1 MGIAVGIGVGVGVA
15 VGVGSGSGSGVG
27 AGVGSGANV
36 GVGSAVGVGSGVDV
50 GVGVTVWS
58 GTGADMVGSAAGS
71 TVESRC
77 CPAAPV
83 GSGVRSVV
91 PSVTADGRR
100 WLEVTVGTGMVL
112 GGDALDKGLDVVCV
126 GDGCVPDC
134 AATNSAVPVGA
145 LTKILVR
152 PGSAPVHPAAS
163 AISDR
168 MATANA
174 HPRLAVK

>member
-1 MGIAVGIGVGVGVA
+1 MGVAVGTGVGVGTE
-15 VGVGSGSGSGVG
+15 VG
-27 AGVGSGANV
+27 AGVGTGVAVGPGV
-36 GVGSAVGVGSGVDV
+36 GVGTGVDVGVGVGSGVDV